1 MDIDRM
7 IVYLDL
13 DRTLIKTP
21 DMGMVW
27 KYVGVIYPEVADGFE
42 NAEDYF
48 HYIGDMHYYDMSA
61 HLQSLGLEP
70 TEVYQSVVHS
80 EYADGRL
87 EEEGAGDLISSLV
100 ALGYE
105 PQVLTFG
112 SDDYQRFKAALCPSL
127 REIPVITTI
136 RPKADVLEELG
147 VECWLIDDR
156 PLGDELPG
164 NVSFIQV
171 SPDRA
176 AVPYDAQ
183 WTVKQSLGEVKAFF
197 EAISR

>member
-1 MDIDRM
+1 M

-13 DRTLIKTP
+13 DRTLFKTAE
-21 DMGMVW
+21 MSVVW
-27 KYVGVIYPEVADGFE
+27 EYIGAIYPEAAEAFE
-42 NAEDYF
+42 EVEDYF
-48 HYIGDMHYYDMSA
+48 HYVGDMYYYDMSA

-70 TEVYQSVVHS
+70 TEVYQAVINS

-87 EEEGAGDLISSLV
+87 EEQGASALIDTLV
-100 ALGYE
+100 TLGYE

-112 SDDYQRFKAALCPSL
+112 SDDYQRLKTALCPSL
-127 REIPVITTI
+127 RGIPVVTTL

-147 VECWLIDDR
+147 IECWLVDDR

-171 SPDRA
+171 SPDGA
-176 AVPYDAQ
+176 AVPYDAD
-183 WTVKQSLGEVKAFF
+183 WTVKQSLGEVKTFF
-197 EAISR
+197 EAIAR